1 MARHYQ
7 LPGSAAT
14 PVPTLCG
21 RFLAHNQKSRVVRA
35 FYAADLHRGAKL
47 LTKPTMLQAA
57 FIARVSPAYA
67 WAAEKRM
74 AERNEIEGGYVPLV
88 PPSVSKANGNMLPA
102 SITGHLAD
110 SEVIAF
116 VRSVGIDRVL
126 EAAVAVEAA
135 Q

>member
-1 MARHYQ
+1 M
-7 LPGSAAT
+7 
-14 PVPTLCG
+14 PVPSLTG
-21 RFLAHNQKSRVVRA
+21 RFLAHNQQSRVIRA
-35 FYAADLHRGAKL
+35 FYAVDLHTGGTL

>member
-1 MARHYQ
+1 MAPHYQ

-21 RFLAHNQKSRVVRA
+21 RFLAHNQKSRIIRA
-35 FYAADLHRGAKL
+35 FYAADLHRGTKL

-74 AERNEIEGGYVPLV
+74 AERFEIEFGYVPLV
-88 PPSVSKANGNMLPA
+88 PPGSKPNGNMLPA

-110 SEVIAF
+110 SDVIAF
-116 VRSVGIDRVL
+116 VRSVGVNRII